1 MRESEQKIAIAL
13 SDKMSEKRPKHFIV
27 RKADLI
33 ARLRR
38 KLQRDLDRPR
48 SDKFRKKL
56 SDNIEELIACLDFDE
71 VCSHNNWAERLLRGN
86 VIMRKV
92 TFGSR
97 SDNGIKNHEVVMSLA
112 ETARLHGLNAIAFLR
127 LLLTEP
133 HAAATAILPAP
144 ASAR

>member
-1 MRESEQKIAIAL
+1 MKFF
-13 SDKMSEKRPKHFIV
+13 D

-33 ARLRR
+33 GRLRG
-38 KLQRDLDRPR
+38 KLKRNLAHPKA
-48 SDKFRKKL
+48 DKFTKKL
-56 SDNIEELIACLDFDE
+56 SENIEELITCLDFDE

-97 SDNGIKNHEVVMSLA
+97 SDNGVKNHEVLMSLA
-112 ETARLHGLNAIAFLR
+112 ETARLHDLNAMDFLR
-127 LLLTEP
+127 LLLTNP
-133 HAAATAILPAP
+133 GAAAAAILPAA